1 MPPKGFIAFCWDFI
15 ELCVGWIYQLKSYFF
30 QKIKNFIVFE
40 NRSISYFKKDFVLK
54 KIIQAFVGF

>member
-30 QKIKNFIVFE
+30 QKIKNLKVFE
-40 NRSISYFKKDFVLK
+40 NCSISIENIFLLK